1 MRGRA
6 SVCMPAPS
14 SFRDI
19 LTDVGRAIC
28 LEMVRLLDNGP
39 HGALRRNSALRKQLL
54 SAGAVKVAQQRGAGG
69 KFGTYGLT
77 IVAQDYLLWLDT
89 GRKPGGK
96 KVPISALIQ
105 FVKNRGL
112 ARDKRGR
119 YAGGD
124 SVNRIAWA
132 IQASIFK
139 YGIKGRHIIDPAWA
153 LGGQVLSTLLDEAAL
168 DLMSR
173 DLDQQFLY
181 LKTGA

>member
-1 MRGRA
+1 
-6 SVCMPAPS
+6 MPAPS

-39 HGALRRNSALRKQLL
+39 HGALRRSSALRKQLL
-54 SAGAVKVAQQRGAGG
+54 SAGAVNVAQQRGAGG
-69 KFGTYGLT
+69 RFGSYGLT

-96 KVPISALIQ
+96 KVPIDALIKWVRQ
-105 FVKNRGL
+105 RGLNRG
-112 ARDKRGR
+112 KNGR
-119 YAGGD
+119 FTGAA
-124 SVNRIAWA
+124 SINQIAWA
-132 IQASIFK
+132 VQRSIWLH
-139 YGIKGRHIIDPAWA
+139 GIKGRHFIDPAWA
-153 LGGQVLSTLLDEAAL
+153 LGGQVLSTLLDESAL

-181 LKTGA
+181 FKTGA